1 MLGHNKTESKII
13 NGLVFTKNV
22 AHKKMRADMKNPK
35 ILLFR
40 SSIEYQRTEEKM
52 CSLEPIF
59 TAESQYL
66 KNYCSKLLLRQNPE
80 ILIVEK
86 SVARYS
92 DRFSKFLRIF
102 K

>member
-1 MLGHNKTESKII
+1 M
-13 NGLVFTKNV
+13 KNE
-22 AHKKMRADMKNPK
+22 MKNPK

-66 KNYCSKLLLRQNPE
+66 KNYCSKLLLRQSHD

-86 SVARYS
+86 NVARFEFKY
-92 DRFSKFLRIF
+92 FLLLIIHQNEIMKQKILEKVKELKFRKF
-102 K
+102 KN